1 MNTSLFQKILNDLQ
15 DARKTKQ
22 LEKLSVLQLVISDL
36 KNEKIK
42 KKDELKEDEIIS
54 VLLRQVKQLN
64 DSIKDFESGN
74 REDLISKA
82 KKEIEILNSYLPEKI
97 NEKELEEI
105 IKNIIEKV
113 KPNGPSDFGKV
124 MGQIMKEVKGRA
136 DGNMVQ
142 DVVKKLLV

>member
-142 DVVKKLLV
+142 DIVKKLLV